1 MPWGKDSKSNRALT
15 GRSTIGRPV
24 TPFFCSMPSL
34 TDFAPYID
42 RWALTPDGESIAT
55 GGARLLPV
63 QWQGQP
69 AMLKIALVDEE
80 RRGFDVLARWG
91 GQGAAQ
97 VFARDED
104 HAGQAILMERA
115 CGTRSLA
122 QMSVASLEED
132 DAATDILCTAVAGLH
147 RWSEAQP
154 RSQAMSASLVA
165 LPDWF
170 RALEES
176 ADTTAPEPYAVL
188 LRHARTAL
196 RELLAEPRDVRVLH
210 GDVHHQNLLDFG
222 ARGWLFI
229 DPKGLVGE
237 RGFDYANLFCNPDA
251 RSALDPLR
259 FHARLL
265 RVSLQAQLPRER
277 LLQWIVAWTGLSAV
291 WHLEDGGSPAIA
303 LGVMELA
310 LQA

>member
-1 MPWGKDSKSNRALT
+1 
-15 GRSTIGRPV
+15 
-24 TPFFCSMPSL
+24 MPSL

-42 RWALTPDGESIAT
+42 RWALTPDGEPIAT

-69 AMLKIALVDEE
+69 AMLKIALADEE
-80 RRGFDVLARWG
+80 RRGFDVLAWWG

-122 QMSVASLEED
+122 QMSVASLEDD

-188 LRHARTAL
+188 LQHARAAL

-310 LQA
+310 LQASLKPR